1 MEKVSL
7 LEPPAVCSATMD
19 EDAIRIAA
27 TNPLANSPVEK
38 EIQLHEL
45 NSTGNHATT
54 DAPSQQPDSTSAT
67 DQQEP
72 DKVYYFGCRLWHP
85 QWLQVFAN
93 AKFYTVI
100 LCLFVIV
107 EASITAGEL
116 KLHFCNFIE
125 DA

>member
-1 MEKVSL
+1 
-7 LEPPAVCSATMD
+7 MD
-19 EDAIRIAA
+19 EDANIAA
-27 TNPLANSPVEK
+27 TNPIANSPVET

-45 NSTGNHATT
+45 NGAGNHAAT
-54 DAPSQQPDSTSAT
+54 DKAPSPPDPTSAA
-67 DQQEP
+67 DPSEP

-93 AKFYTVI
+93 AKFYTFI

-116 KLHFCNFIE
+116 YLQ
-125 DA
+125 